1 MIEIEDEV
9 DDHYIVEKNAA
20 ISSSVSDN
28 DDSFSDNDKF
38 VKENKCKTFTEL
50 AWFTDYLTSRL
61 EHIKFN
67 NDDSQ

>member
-1 MIEIEDEV
+1 M

-38 VKENKCKTFTEL
+38 VKENKCKTFT
-50 AWFTDYLTSRL
+50 
-61 EHIKFN
+61 
-67 NDDSQ
+67 